1 MFGMDDPVFKALNDP
16 SRRLLLDKMFDDD
29 GQTLG
34 ELAAH
39 LPEMTRFGVMSH
51 LRVLEE
57 AQLVTTR
64 KDGRRKLHYLN
75 PIPIRLVHDRWIS
88 KYTEHKVGAM
98 TRLKTQLEGGTPMS
112 KPDHVYQVIINVEPK
127 LVWKSI
133 VDGDMTV
140 QYFYGT
146 RVQSDWKPGSTI
158 QYLGADGGVV
168 SDGEIL
174 AIEDGRRVE
183 MTFVARW
190 DPELEAE
197 GPSREVWTVDDFNG
211 ATKLTLELYDTP
223 EGSKRYADFTSGFPY
238 ILSGLKTLLETGESL
253 PAHV

>member
-1 MFGMDDPVFKALNDP
+1 MLDMDDPVFKALNDP
-16 SRRLLLDKMFDDD
+16 SRRLLLDELFEDD

-39 LPEMTRFGVMSH
+39 LPDMTRFGVMSH

-75 PIPIRLVHDRWIS
+75 PVPIRLVHDRWIS
-88 KYTEHKVGAM
+88 KYTEAKVGAM
-98 TRLKTQLEGGTPMS
+98 TQLKAKLEGGTMS

-127 LVWKSI
+127 LVWDAI
-133 VDGDMTV
+133 VNGDMTA

-146 RVQSDWKPGSTI
+146 RVQSDWTPGATI
-158 QYLGADGGVV
+158 RYLGSEAEVV
-168 SDGEIL
+168 ADGEIL

-190 DPELEAE
+190 DPELAAE
-197 GPSREVWTVDDFNG
+197 GPSREVWIVDDFNG
-211 ATKLTLELYDTP
+211 ATSLNLELYDTP

-238 ILSGLKTLLETGESL
+238 ILSGMKTLLETGKKL
-253 PAHV
+253 PEHV